1 KLAVRLYDR
10 TTRSLVLT
18 PEGSAFATSAAALLS
33 QLEQSIGQLR
43 SLTQG
48 TSGQLKLCAASNM
61 SSQLIAPT
69 LAGFIREN
77 PLVQVDLFDC
87 QTRKEMFDHIANG
100 TVDVG
105 VIGGLVDQEHGLPGE
120 FTLSR
125 ISMVREHMVVC
136 FAHGHSLSSKEMVS
150 WDDLAPFPHIGLR

>member
-1 KLAVRLYDR
+1 MVAAKDNISTRELRAFVALVQSGSFSAAAERLNITQSAVSKRVSELEKKLAVRLYDR
-10 TTRSLVLT
+10 TTRSLVPT

-61 SSQLIAPT
+61 SSQIIAPT

-87 QTRKEMFDHIANG
+87 QTRKE
-100 TVDVG
+100 
-105 VIGGLVDQEHGLPGE
+105 
-120 FTLSR
+120 
-125 ISMVREHMVVC
+125 
-136 FAHGHSLSSKEMVS
+136 
-150 WDDLAPFPHIGLR
+150 